1 MAQRFKLKDFSGG
14 LNTEGQ
20 NFFMEDN
27 EAVECRN
34 VTFDKQGAIIKR
46 NGYEALLDNPIG
58 TDPITGLYIF
68 HEKNGD
74 RHLISTAGT
83 GIYEVNESTATYE
96 TLEDGLANNTYY
108 SFTTF
113 LDKCF
118 IANGEDDLRI
128 YDGTEMDSNPNAPKG
143 KYIISNNNKLYV
155 AGNEVEPNRLY
166 YTVIDDNGLLEWWE
180 TSNQNG
186 ESFTANHDNWVYLN
200 NSPIQYNSEYIAGY
214 ERGIDYEMDYKEGRI
229 KTLSTG
235 SMTDA
240 QGYSIDYSYKD
251 GLDHYIDVNSNDGDM
266 ITAITRQ
273 QGNIVI
279 FKSSSIYTLYGS
291 DQRNYQLKNVQPN
304 IGCIS
309 PQSVVN
315 IFNYLYFLYR
325 DGIYTFDGS
334 SVDLISGK
342 IDEKINEIADPSKVS
357 GAWYDHKYYLSYPKD
372 GSTQNDRILVYNLM
386 HESWS
391 YYTGLNASIF
401 NNFDGSQDGQV
412 NIGEI
417 YFGDSK
423 EGQIHQFDKGTSDN
437 GDPIDMRYSTKHFE
451 VEGEDIIKTFRKI
464 MASAISQGEVKLDY
478 SIDKGNKS
486 GTFEIVGYDTNPDYK
501 WGSTTWGD
509 LTWNEPSVVKFGT
522 SFPRG
527 SHGGTINFTIKNN
540 STAGVKFYGLTVKL
554 RQKREA
560 YWR

>member
-1 MAQRFKLKDFSGG
+1 MAKRLRIKDFSGG

-46 NGYEALLDNPIG
+46 SGYQSVLDSEIDSNSIK
-58 TDPITGLYIF
+58 GLYIY
-68 HEKNGD
+68 HEKNGV
-74 RHLISTAGT
+74 RHMIATSGES
-83 GIYEVNESTATYE
+83 IYEIDESSGTYSALENGLSPNEYF
-96 TLEDGLANNTYY
+96 
-108 SFTTF
+108 SFTTL

-118 IANGEDDLRI
+118 MTNEVDNLRV
-128 YDGTEMDSNPNAPKG
+128 YDGDSIDVNPNAPNG
-143 KYIISNNNKLYV
+143 KFIIANNNKLYI
-155 AGNEVEPNRLY
+155 AGDSENPNRLY

-186 ESFTANHDNWVYLN
+186 ESFTSNHDSWVELN

-214 ERGIDYEMDYKEGRI
+214 ERGEDYEVDYTGGRI

-235 SMTDA
+235 AMSDA

-251 GLDHYIDVNSNDGDM
+251 GLTHYIDVNSNDGDT
-266 ITAITRQ
+266 ITALTRQ

-279 FKSSSIYTLYGS
+279 FKSNSIYTLYGS
-291 DQRNYQLKNVQPN
+291 DQNTYQLKNVQPN
-304 IGCIS
+304 IGCIA
-309 PQSVVN
+309 PHSVVN
-315 IFNYLYFLYR
+315 IYNYLYFLYR
-325 DGIYTFDGS
+325 DGIYSFDGS
-334 SVDLISGK
+334 SVELMSKK
-342 IDEKINEIADPSKVS
+342 IGSKINEIADPSKVS

-372 GSTQNDRILVYNLM
+372 GSTSNNRMLVYNLI

-391 YYTGLNASIF
+391 YYTGVNASLF

-417 YFGDSK
+417 YFGDS
-423 EGQIHQFDKGTSDN
+423 ETGQVHQFDVGTTDN
-437 GDPIDMRYSTKHFE
+437 GEPIDMRYSTKHFE
-451 VEGEDIIKTFRKI
+451 LGGEDTIKTFRKL

-478 SIDKGNKS
+478 SIDKGRKS
-486 GTFEIVGYDTNPDYK
+486 GTFEIQGYDTNENYK
-501 WGSTTWGD
+501 WGQTTWGD
-509 LTWNEPSVVKFGT
+509 LTWNKPKVVNFGA
-522 SFPRG
+522 SFKGG
-527 SHGGTINFTIKNN
+527 SHGGTISFTVRDN
-540 STAGVKFYGLTVKL
+540 STKDVKFFGMTVKI